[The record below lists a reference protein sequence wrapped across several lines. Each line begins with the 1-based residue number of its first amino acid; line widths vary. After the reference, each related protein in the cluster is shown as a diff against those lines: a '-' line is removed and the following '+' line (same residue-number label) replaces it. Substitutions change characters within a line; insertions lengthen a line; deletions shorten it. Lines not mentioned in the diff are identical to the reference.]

1 MNILFIC
8 KKWFGTGRFITGIY
22 GTMVIIVVILMVV
35 FTTSVL
41 YITRKNILERELKYN
56 NVILNKISEYV
67 MDKRDW

>member
-1 MNILFIC
+1 
-8 KKWFGTGRFITGIY
+8 
-22 GTMVIIVVILMVV
+22 MVIIVVILMVV